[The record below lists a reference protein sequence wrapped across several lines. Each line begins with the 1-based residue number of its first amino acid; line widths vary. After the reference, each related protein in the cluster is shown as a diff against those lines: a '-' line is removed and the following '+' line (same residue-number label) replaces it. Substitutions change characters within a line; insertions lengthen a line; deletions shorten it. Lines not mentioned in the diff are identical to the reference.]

1 MEQGLILV
9 VCTGNVCRSP
19 LVERVLQAG
28 LDQRHGPGSV
38 LVRSAGTSGLEGWPM
53 DERSAALL
61 ADLGGSADGFAARRL
76 TPEMVAAAELVLT
89 ATRDHRAR
97 SVRLHPRALRRT
109 FTVRELADILSRVP
123 EEELPTAA
131 DPAERL
137 RELVRVAG
145 DHRGLH
151 LPDRPEDHDLVDP
164 FRREDSV
171 YAQLR
176 EELLP
181 ALPHLR
187 RGLGL

>member
-28 LDQRHGPGSV
+28 LDRRHGPGGV
-38 LVRSAGTSGLEGWPM
+38 LVRSAGTMGLEGRPM

-61 ADLGGSADGFAARRL
+61 ADLGGSADGFVARRL

-109 FTVRELADILSRVP
+109 FTVRELADILSRLP
-123 EEELPTAA
+123 DDELPTAG
-131 DPAERL
+131 DPTERL

-164 FRREDSV
+164 FRREDAV

-181 ALPHLR
+181 AIPQLR
-187 RGLGL
+187 RGLGI